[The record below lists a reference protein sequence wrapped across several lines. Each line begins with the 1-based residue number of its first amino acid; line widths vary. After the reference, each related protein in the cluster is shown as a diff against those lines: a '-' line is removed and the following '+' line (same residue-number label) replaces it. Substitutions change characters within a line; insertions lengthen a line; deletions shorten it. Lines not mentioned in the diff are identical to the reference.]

1 MTTGY
6 GDMTVEEL
14 EDRLADYEQWGWKT
28 HAEEAEARLKQI
40 ERTDKEGSS
49 TEELS
54 YEERLSQAN
63 MTGSEDL
70 RCDSITLHE

>member
-1 MTTGY
+1 MFENLSV
-6 GDMTVEEL
+6 DEL
-14 EDRLADYEQWGWKT
+14 EERIAWYDKKSWKS
-28 HAEEAEARLKQI
+28 HSEAAKARLKQL
-40 ERTDKEGSS
+40 ERTDREGSS